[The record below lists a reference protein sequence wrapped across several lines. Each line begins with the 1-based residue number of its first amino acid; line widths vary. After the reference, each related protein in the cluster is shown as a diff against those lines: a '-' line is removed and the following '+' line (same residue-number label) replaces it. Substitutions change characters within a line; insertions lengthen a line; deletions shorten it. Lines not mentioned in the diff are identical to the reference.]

1 MFHKRVLH
9 CKIYSTS
16 SFTRI
21 LLTQKYQCNH
31 LEKKWNYI
39 VYKIQDRY
47 SKNSARVINGRP
59 AVFSVT
65 NIMAKVCKSK

>member
-9 CKIYSTS
+9 CQIYSAF
-16 SFTRI
+16 SFTHI

-31 LEKKWNYI
+31 LENKCNYI

-65 NIMAKVCKSK
+65 KIMAKSLQK